1 MSIST
6 VFKEGDIA
14 GDGSKIVPIWASEK
28 EKEMLQAKDA
38 IMGDLTAYTKV
49 GPDGNPGALFGVGDF
64 TTDLAT
70 IAQTAVMLLNFKRE
84 YEARKAAEED
94 AAETITRAS
103 EDLNLSR
110 KELADKYN
118 LGNAEAAR
126 YKEMLVAGEG
136 ITGAMGAEAGGIV
149 EGMGDGGALA
159 ARENDYD
166 AYLSQG
172 ITDALSGATT
182 ADAGGGDQFAAAIS
196 DAMGVERAAA
206 TDEAGAMAEL
216 LAAGGED
223 VRLAEEM
230 AKADASVVEGG
241 ALGSALEEVGKV
253 DKGAMTTRRAEAERE
268 RALAKS
274 DIEGKYK
281 MLAPR
286 VIGPKLPDVP
296 DWLAPKKIEITKG
309 PPITTTTR
317 PGGGG
322 SPTRPGP
329 L

>member
-1 MSIST
+1 MSLSAA
-6 VFKEGDIA
+6 FKEGTIA
-14 GDGSKIVPIWASEK
+14 ADGSEVIPIWASRK
-28 EKEMLQAKDA
+28 ETAMLQNKDRM
-38 IMGDLTAYTKV
+38 MGDRTSHSKV
-49 GPDGNPGALFGVGDF
+49 GPDGNPGAFVF
-64 TTDLAT
+64 TDLAT
-70 IAQTAVMLLNFKRE
+70 VAQTFIMVANFYRE
-84 YEARKAAEED
+84 YQARKAAEED

-118 LGNAEAAR
+118 LGNVEAAR
-126 YKEMLVAGEG
+126 YKEMITAGEG

-149 EGMGDGGALA
+149 EGMGDGSALA
-159 ARENDYD
+159 AREGDYD
-166 AYLSQG
+166 SYMSQG

-206 TDEAGAMAEL
+206 TDETGAMAEL

-253 DKGAMTTRRAEAERE
+253 DKVAMRDRRSEAERE
-268 RALAKS
+268 RGLAKS

-286 VIGPKLPDVP
+286 VIGPKFPDLPDS
-296 DWLAPKKIEITKG
+296 WAPKKVEIVSRGGMAHTPG
-309 PPITTTTR
+309 TDPGRGTGRGTR
-317 PGGGG
+317 
-322 SPTRPGP
+322 
-329 L
+329 